1 VSSAPDEVDVLVI
14 GGGMAG
20 AVAALSAARAGASV
34 LVARRA
40 LGATAVSSGAV
51 DVAPDP
57 TAPPSDLQAQLLPP
71 EQGAAAVARLH
82 PAHPYG
88 VLREKLPRLGES
100 LRFLASSL
108 PDLFDAPGERNA
120 LLPTPMGTVK
130 PSAMA
135 QRAQRGADAAGLPE
149 GVLVVEF
156 QALPSYDARLV
167 ANGLEEAARALGRK
181 LAAVP
186 FTSTF
191 FRTVEDPH
199 RPVYELAA
207 MLDADGAV
215 EALASELKPRLPK
228 GMQAV
233 LFPPVLGRARPD
245 VAARLSAAVGL
256 PCHELLSVAP
266 SVPGVRLQEALD
278 RALRGAGVE
287 LREGA
292 AECRDLPAGSWMVGE
307 RPVAARAAVLATGKF
322 LGGGIERV
330 GRFRE
335 SVLGLP
341 VFAGTRRVG
350 EEYVGDL
357 LDERVES
364 DQVAFH
370 AGVRIDEA
378 LRPVRADGVPASP
391 SLFAAGSVIRGY
403 DPASDKT
410 GLGVAVFTGYLAGEA
425 AAAAAKGVTARGGR

>member
-1 VSSAPDEVDVLVI
+1 MSNPHDAVDVLVI

-20 AVAALSAARAGASV
+20 AMAALSAARAGARV

-57 TAPPSDLQAQLLPP
+57 TAPPSDLQGQRLSPD
-71 EQGAAAVARLH
+71 QGAAAVARLH
-82 PAHPYG
+82 PTHPYG
-88 VLREKLPRLGES
+88 VLRDQLFRLGEA
-100 LRFLASSL
+100 LRFCASSL

-130 PSAMA
+130 PTAMA
-135 QRAQRGADAAGLPE
+135 QRAQRGADVAGLPE
-149 GVLVVEF
+149 SVLVVEF
-156 QALPSYDARLV
+156 QALPSYDARMV
-167 ANGLEEAARALGRK
+167 AGGLEEAARALGRK

-186 FTSTF
+186 LTSKY

-199 RPVYELAA
+199 RPVHELAA
-207 MLDADGAV
+207 MLDADGAA
-215 EALASELKPRLPK
+215 EALASELKPQVPR
-228 GMQAV
+228 GVQAV
-233 LFPPVLGRARPD
+233 LFPPVLGRARAAD
-245 VAARLSAAVGL
+245 VAARLSAALGL
-256 PCHELLSVAP
+256 PCWEQLSVAP

-287 LREGA
+287 LAEGA
-292 AECRDLPAGSWMVGE
+292 VECRDLQAGSWVIGE

-322 LGGGIERV
+322 LGGGIERA

-335 SVLGLP
+335 TVLGLP
-341 VFAGTRRVG
+341 VFAGARRVG

-364 DQVAFH
+364 DQVAFR

-391 SLFAAGSVIRGY
+391 ALFAAGSVIRGY

-410 GLGVAVFTGYLAGEA
+410 G
-425 AAAAAKGVTARGGR
+425 

>member
-1 VSSAPDEVDVLVI
+1 MSSAGGEADVLVI

-20 AVAALSAARAGASV
+20 AMAALSAARAGAKV
-34 LVARRA
+34 VVARRA

-57 TAPPSDLQAQLLPP
+57 TAPPHDLSAQRLPP
-71 EQGAAAVARLH
+71 EQAAAAVARLH

-88 VLREKLPRLGES
+88 VLREKLGRLGES
-100 LRFLASSL
+100 LRFCASSL
-108 PDLFDAPGERNA
+108 PELFDAPGEPNA

-130 PSAMA
+130 PAAMA
-135 QRAQRGADAAGLPE
+135 QRAQRGADLAGLPD
-149 GVLVVEF
+149 GVLVIEF
-156 QALPSYDARLV
+156 QALPSYDARMV

-186 FTSTF
+186 LTSQY
-191 FRTVEDPH
+191 FRTVEDPL
-199 RPVYELAA
+199 RPVHELAA
-207 MLDADGAV
+207 MLDAEGAA
-215 EALASELKPRLPK
+215 EALASELKPRVPK
-228 GMQAV
+228 EMQAA
-233 LFPPVLGRARPD
+233 LFPPVLGRARLD
-245 VAARLSAAVGL
+245 VAARLSAALGL

-278 RALRGAGVE
+278 RALDRAGVA
-287 LREGA
+287 LWEGT
-292 AECRDLPAGSWMVGE
+292 AECRDLQAGSWVVGE
-307 RPVAARAAVLATGKF
+307 RAMTARAAVLATGKF

-335 SVLGLP
+335 TVLGLP
-341 VFAGTRRVG
+341 VFAGTQRVG
-350 EEYVGDL
+350 DEYVGDL

-364 DQVAFH
+364 DQVAFR

-378 LRPVRADGVPASP
+378 LRPLSADGVPASP

-410 GLGVAVFTGYLAGEA
+410 GLGVAIFTGYLAGEA
-425 AAAAAKGVTARGGR
+425 AAGAAKGLTAPAGR